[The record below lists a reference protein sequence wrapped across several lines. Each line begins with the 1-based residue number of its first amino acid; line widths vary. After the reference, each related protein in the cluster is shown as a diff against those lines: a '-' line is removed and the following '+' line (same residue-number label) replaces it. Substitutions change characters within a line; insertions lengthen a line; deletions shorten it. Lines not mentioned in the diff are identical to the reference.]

1 MCREIYDISMSL
13 HGIERSCRETFILSS
28 MIHYYT
34 RDNSIIVCYL
44 IRNNSQNVKPSIFFN
59 RAIATFTPNAHHMN
73 SISHNVY
80 IYLYIAGNIK
90 NILTILLLIL

>member
-73 SISHNVY
+73 IISLKYTYRIWLKSDITTWLVS
-80 IYLYIAGNIK
+80 L
-90 NILTILLLIL
+90 

>member
-34 RDNSIIVCYL
+34 RDNSIIICYL

-80 IYLYIAGNIK
+80 IYIAGNIK
-90 NILTILLLIL
+90 NILAISQLIL